1 MKMKMKNLNIKNEL
15 NIGPAKPAKSSTATL
30 VQLNPNWVTGFMDG
44 EGSFIIAILPS
55 TGPLKNKI
63 SLRISITQKAHSK
76 IVLFYLQNF
85 FDCGQ
90 VIPSSKDCMRFVVQS
105 KEDIITKI
113 IPHFNNYPLKTS
125 KQLNFESFK
134 EASEIVRKGE
144 HLELKG
150 LKKII
155 EIKNKMNRNRSFEEL
170 FNYLSLKE
178 IKLNPHWVQ
187 AFVDAEGTF
196 GTLISK
202 SEATN
207 KIITR
212 NRLSISQSSHD
223 YSILKAIKEFFN
235 AGSLSPRQ
243 ENINSLEKARL
254 CNDSSFYYNSSPET
268 FIAFFDAYPMF
279 TRKSLDYLDFKNFYL
294 LKKNKHYLTEEGFKE
309 MTFIAMNM
317 NSGRDILSHSRRKS
331 K

>member
-1 MKMKMKNLNIKNEL
+1 MKNLNIKNEL
-15 NIGPAKPAKSSTATL
+15 NIDLTKSSSI

-44 EGSFIIAILPS
+44 EGSVIIAILPS
-55 TGPLKNKI
+55 TGPLNNKI

-76 IVLFYLQNF
+76 IVLFYLQKF

-105 KEDIITKI
+105 KEDIIKKI
-113 IPHFNNYPLKTS
+113 IPHFDNYPLKTS

-134 EASEIVRKGE
+134 EA
-144 HLELKG
+144 
-150 LKKII
+150 
-155 EIKNKMNRNRSFEEL
+155 
-170 FNYLSLKE
+170 FNYLNLKE
-178 IKLNPHWVQ
+178 IKLNPHWIQ

-235 AGSLSPRQ
+235 AGSLNPRQ
-243 ENINSLEKARL
+243 ENINSLEKARS

-268 FIAFFDAYPMF
+268 FIDFFYAYPMF

-294 LKKNKHYLTEEGFKE
+294 LKKNKHYLTKEGFKE

-317 NSGRDILSHSRRKS
+317 NSGRDNLNHSRRKS

>member
-1 MKMKMKNLNIKNEL
+1 MKMKNLNIKNEL
-15 NIGPAKPAKSSTATL
+15 NIDLTKSSTATL

-76 IVLFYLQNF
+76 IVLFYLQKF
-85 FDCGQ
+85 FDCGP

-150 LKKII
+150 LNKII

-170 FNYLSLKE
+170 FNYLNLKE
-178 IKLNPHWVQ
+178 IILNPHWVQ

-243 ENINSLEKARL
+243 ENINSLEKAKL

-279 TRKSLDYLDFKNFYL
+279 TRKSLDYLDFKKFYL
-294 LKKNKHYLTEEGFKE
+294 LKKNKHYLTEVGFKE